1 MPAHDPAERSRIA
14 RNAALRRHALGD
26 PVEATASKRRSFLD
40 GFARQVDEAAAARGE
55 MLTPAERAKRTD
67 RLLRAHMG
75 ELARRSAKARR
86 AKAQTRGDP
95 P

>member
-1 MPAHDPAERSRIA
+1 
-14 RNAALRRHALGD
+14 
-26 PVEATASKRRSFLD
+26 
-40 GFARQVDEAAAARGE
+40 